1 VTIPLLV
8 PYPLFSG
15 TSYMAAVHGRQHPL
29 DTSLISSTT
38 NPNTSKYL
46 QDNCGAGDWFTVSKA
61 LLIRMNFG
69 TISSVEEEA
78 YKLEFNIFPNPTNEQ
93 LTIENLHNTS
103 YDVVINNLIGQKVY
117 SDNNI
122 TDHANFINVSKLVS
136 GMYTLT
142 ISDDKSTFTQK
153 IIVE

>member
-1 VTIPLLV
+1 
-8 PYPLFSG
+8 
-15 TSYMAAVHGRQHPL
+15 MAAVHGRQHPL

-78 YKLEFNIFPNPTNEQ
+78 YKLDFNIFPNPTNEQ

-103 YDVVINNLIGQKVY
+103 YNIVINNLVGQKVY

-122 TDHANFINVSKLVS
+122 TDHANF
-136 GMYTLT
+136 T
-142 ISDDKSTFTQK
+142 
-153 IIVE
+153 